1 MEGKSVTKSWQ
12 KIKKIKQKV
21 KPRGAKAVL
30 NDPDV
35 KTYLEQLIVDLL
47 LPPLTKQLITLF
59 SFAKNTT

>member
-1 MEGKSVTKSWQ
+1 MEGKSVTISWQ

-35 KTYLEQLIVDLL
+35 KTYLEQLTVDLL